1 MAPSLLF
8 LLLACTFGVDLNL
21 INLINFMQMV
31 ILNVAFGCMLQY
43 NMACTSD
50 LDSQ

>member
-8 LLLACTFGVDLNL
+8 LLLACTFGVDL
-21 INLINFMQMV
+21 NLINFMQMV